1 MEDSKAMVVR
11 QQGPG
16 QLVLSNLNDFVSF
29 GKIMVESGMFPDVKT
44 TAQAVVKMQA
54 GAELGLPP
62 LYSLQHV
69 FITSQ
74 GKLTI
79 DAAIMAT
86 LIKRSGT
93 YDYQILEH
101 TDQQCSIQMLQNGQ
115 KLGQP
120 VVFTLD
126 DAKRAGLT
134 GKDPWQKYPKN
145 LLFARAISNAARW
158 YCPHLIGSAYTPEE
172 MASAGGVEVRVI
184 EEPTLVDVAGEAVV
198 ETKFPKPYATAPP
211 PLPVERQELIIEYNA
226 AKRAMES
233 RGIEFKPP
241 RRDIS
246 NADLVEF
253 TGGLREKVRMWD
265 DDAKAKAAYQAAED
279 QKPVEAEEALVGV
292 S

>member
-1 MEDSKAMVVR
+1 MENKALATVDQDVYLVFDRLDDQQIVAEMKGATLTEYVYEFTSGGKTVRGLSKAGTDDATRFMAVNY
-11 QQGPG
+11 GE
-16 QLVLSNLNDFVSF
+16 VLREL
-29 GKIMVESGMFPDVKT
+29 DVT
-44 TAQAVVKMQA
+44 L
-54 GAELGLPP
+54 EL
-62 LYSLQHV
+62 QDE
-69 FITSQ
+69 
-74 GKLTI
+74 
-79 DAAIMAT
+79 DAAYFKAT
-86 LIKRSGT
+86 AARYRLMKDGT
-93 YDYQILEH
+93 
-101 TDQQCSIQMLQNGQ
+101 SIELDRVIGQ
-115 KLGQP
+115 KRQPKFGTSRDGKRYPNEFWYEQGGQKALRNAKQKLIP
-120 VVFTLD
+120 EPIKQKLLAEYVEAGKVRRVVEKPPCAT
-126 DAKRAGLT
+126 
-134 GKDPWQKYPKN
+134 
-145 LLFARAISNAARW
+145 
-158 YCPHLIGSAYTPEE
+158 
-172 MASAGGVEVRVI
+172 
-184 EEPTLVDVAGEAVV
+184 EPTLVDVAGEAVV